1 MLYPDFNDLIAF
13 KDRKK
18 DLIHPFSKTVK
29 STVPGN
35 HHSPFRGQGL
45 EFDSVRA
52 YVPGD
57 DIRTIDWRV
66 TARTGSAHIKLFRED
81 KERQVLVCVD
91 MNGYMRFG
99 TKNTFKSIQA
109 ARTASFLG
117 WQTIAKQDRIST
129 CLFGD
134 VKSGIRYFAP
144 ARGHK
149 SFCEM
154 LKVLS
159 SPPEESCDISL
170 EAAFLHLDKVIKTG
184 SLIYIISD
192 FMSVDEKL
200 ENNASLKSLLK
211 RCDVVFITINDRAD
225 SSLPPVGTLGFCSP
239 NKEPFFADT
248 TSKEGAKAYAMQWEK
263 NRELFHSAAKKLK
276 IPTIE
281 LTTES
286 DIYRDLNLGLKSI
299 GRRKAR

>member
-13 KDRKK
+13 KGRKK
-18 DLIHPFSKTVK
+18 DLMHPFSKTVK

-45 EFDSVRA
+45 EFDSVRE

-81 KERQVLVCVD
+81 KERQAAICVD
-91 MNGYMRFG
+91 MNAYMRFG
-99 TKNTFKSIQA
+99 TRNTFKSIQA
-109 ARTASFLG
+109 ARIASLLG
-117 WQTIAKQDRIST
+117 WQTIAKQDRVSV

-154 LKVLS
+154 LKVLTS
-159 SPPEESCDISL
+159 EPDEACDISL
-170 EAAFLHLDKVIKTG
+170 EAVLQHLDKVTQTG

-192 FMSVDEKL
+192 FMSIGEKL
-200 ENNASLKSLLK
+200 ESNASLRSLCK
-211 RCDVVFITINDRAD
+211 RCDVVFIAVNDRAD
-225 SSLPPVGTLGFCSP
+225 MSLPQVGMLGFCSL
-239 NKEPFFADT
+239 NKIPFFANT
-248 TSKEGAKAYAMQWEK
+248 KSQEGAKAYALQWEK
-263 NRELFHSAAKKLK
+263 NREQLHEAASKLK
-276 IPTIE
+276 IATIE

-286 DIYRDLNLGLKSI
+286 DVYRDLSLGLKSI